1 MELQVNGN
9 VNVTVELGPQT
20 LALLTGGMAAP
31 AKPSK
36 EAVAVL
42 GEETAKKGA
51 ETIAKLEAEKKPA
64 APKAEAP
71 KAPVKPKKDEPVPF
85 EEMDDEAKLDT
96 IKAEVTKHTKKGK
109 SADIKFI
116 LSNFEA
122 GRASELDPDNYAAF
136 YNAIVRYGKGEDL
149 ADIFPGEEEDLG

>member
-31 AKPSK
+31 APDFN
-36 EAVAVL
+36 
-42 GEETAKKGA
+42 TAKEKV
-51 ETIAKLEAEKKPA
+51 IPAKAAVEEPKEEKKPA

-71 KAPVKPKKDEPVPF
+71 KAPAKPKKDEPTPF

>member
-31 AKPSK
+31 APVK
-36 EAVAVL
+36 AV
-42 GEETAKKGA
+42 E
-51 ETIAKLEAEKKPA
+51 
-64 APKAEAP
+64 APKAEKKVEEKKPETP

-85 EEMDDEAKLDT
+85 EDMDDEAKLDT

-109 SADIKFI
+109 STDIKFI

-136 YNAIVRYGKGEDL
+136 YNAILRYGKGEDL
-149 ADIFPGEEEDLG
+149 ADIFPGEDLD